1 MATNFPAKYFL
12 LFADSPKD
20 GIHRNSINAGL
31 RIGLTLLMEENE
43 VHVLLTEEAI
53 WLATNPEDMT
63 QKTLD
68 QFSQKDKSSSKTGE
82 EMLSDEN
89 DVSFAPHELIEGI
102 ISFGGHVMTCRSSLA
117 LTGLK
122 EEDIIDG
129 VELIHLH
136 NAIKLMVQCD
146 KAFVF

>member
-1 MATNFPAKYFL
+1 MTTNFPSKYFL
-12 LFADSPKD
+12 LFANSPKED
-20 GIHRNSINAGL
+20 IHRNSINAGL
-31 RIGLTLLMEENE
+31 RIGLTLLMEEYE
-43 VHVLLTEEAI
+43 VNVLLTEEAI
-53 WLATNPEDMT
+53 WLATNPEDMK

-68 QFSQKDKSSSKTGE
+68 QFGEKDKLSSETIDAP
-82 EMLSDEN
+82 DED
-89 DVSFAPHELIEGI
+89 DVSFTPYELIEGI
-102 ISFGGHVMTCRSSLA
+102 ISFGGNVMTCRSSLA

-122 EEDIIDG
+122 EEDIIEG

>member
-1 MATNFPAKYFL
+1 MPTNFPPKYFL
-12 LFADSPKD
+12 LFANSPKD
-20 GIHRNSINAGL
+20 EIHRNNINAGL
-31 RIGLTLLMEENE
+31 RIGLTLLMEEAE

-53 WLATNPEDMT
+53 WLATNPDDMK

-68 QFSQKDKSSSKTGE
+68 QFSQKEKSNSKKGTE
-82 EMLSDEN
+82 PQDVD
-89 DVSFAPHELIEGI
+89 DVSFTPYELIEGI
-102 ISFGGHVMTCRSSLA
+102 ISFGGNVLTCRSSLA
-117 LTGLK
+117 LTGLN
-122 EEDIIDG
+122 EEDIIEG

>member
-1 MATNFPAKYFL
+1 MSINFPAKYFL
-12 LFADSPKD
+12 LFSNSPKE
-20 GIHRNSINAGL
+20 GIHRSSINAGL
-31 RIGLTLLMEENE
+31 RIGLTLLMEEYE

-53 WLATNPEDMT
+53 WLATNPEDMR

-68 QFSQKDKSSSKTGE
+68 QFSQKNKSSSKTGKE
-82 EMLSDEN
+82 IIQYED
-89 DVSFAPHELIEGI
+89 DVSFTPHELIEGI

-122 EEDIIDG
+122 EEDIMDG

>member
-1 MATNFPAKYFL
+1 MTTNFPAKYFL
-12 LFADSPKD
+12 LFANSPKED
-20 GIHRNSINAGL
+20 IHRNSINAGL
-31 RIGLTLLMEENE
+31 RIGLTLLMEEYE
-43 VHVLLTEEAI
+43 VNVLLTEEAI
-53 WLATNPEDMT
+53 WLATNPEDMK

-68 QFSQKDKSSSKTGE
+68 QFSEKDKLSSETIDA
-82 EMLSDEN
+82 SDED
-89 DVSFAPHELIEGI
+89 DVSFTPYELIEGI
-102 ISFGGHVMTCRSSLA
+102 ISFGGNVMTCRSSLA

-122 EEDIIDG
+122 EEDIIEG

>member
-12 LFADSPKD
+12 LFANSPRD
-20 GIHRNSINAGL
+20 EIHHNNINAGL
-31 RIGLTLLMEENE
+31 RIGLTLLMEEYE
-43 VHVLLTEEAI
+43 VYVLLTEEAI
-53 WLATNPEDMT
+53 WLATSPEDMK

-68 QFSQKDKSSSKTGE
+68 QFSEKDKFSKTGDQVPE
-82 EMLSDEN
+82 ED
-89 DVSFAPHELIEGI
+89 DVSFTPYELIEGI
-102 ISFGGHVMTCRSSLA
+102 ISFGGNVMTCRSSLA

-122 EEDIIDG
+122 EEDIIEG

>member
-12 LFADSPKD
+12 LFANSPKD
-20 GIHRNSINAGL
+20 EIHRNNINAGL
-31 RIGLTLLMEENE
+31 RIGLTLLMEEYE
-43 VHVLLTEEAI
+43 VYVLLTEEAI
-53 WLATNPEDMT
+53 WLATSPEDMK

-68 QFSQKDKSSSKTGE
+68 QFSGEDKSGSQEQMQE
-82 EMLSDEN
+82 ED
-89 DVSFAPHELIEGI
+89 DVSFTPYELIEGI
-102 ISFGGHVMTCRSSLA
+102 ISFGGNVMTCRSSLA

-122 EEDIIDG
+122 EEDIIEG